1 MPHVQVFLITL
12 TGLALAAFTGWLLL
26 EMAITDAKQQT
37 LALIAAS
44 MLVAM
49 SAIALTS
56 RVRR

>member
-12 TGLALAAFTGWLLL
+12 TGLALTAFTGWLLL

-37 LALIAAS
+37 LALIGAS